1 MRALVVPLLSCGVLF
16 ASSVF
21 ATSVEPCRQPLYL
34 TFDTGHMGV
43 APLIADVLA
52 RHKVLV
58 TFFAANE
65 KTKEGDGS
73 LVTIGLLGGVIGQKR
88 GMRLHHTPL
97 TTFTGNRM

>member
-43 APLIADVLA
+43 APLIDRGCVGETQGAG
-52 RHKVLV
+52 H
-58 TFFAANE
+58 FF
-65 KTKEGDGS
+65 
-73 LVTIGLLGGVIGQKR
+73 R
-88 GMRLHHTPL
+88 GK
-97 TTFTGNRM
+97 